1 MNVVNKSMNI
11 VKKMNNE
18 IYSYAGGMILC
29 INMIP
34 QIKKTWEQQS
44 AKELSY
50 MFMGMN
56 VTGLTLMSVYGI
68 LQEDKSLYIP
78 MFVSLTNTII
88 LIMLKLKLDNTKKSM
103 SLPTDAIH

>member
-1 MNVVNKSMNI
+1 
-11 VKKMNNE
+11 
-18 IYSYAGGMILC
+18 
-29 INMIP
+29 
-34 QIKKTWEQQS
+34 
-44 AKELSY
+44 

-88 LIMLKLKLDNTKKSM
+88 LIMLKLKLDNPKKSM